1 MALPLPSPLLPLR
14 ALDQTAPLAVKRRL
28 VEPLLNRT
36 FAEPLAEGEF
46 EALEGRRISLMVED
60 LDLMLTLGLEA
71 GRLVLCREAGEATI
85 RGGWREFLCLATRH
99 EDPDALFF
107 QRRLLIE
114 GDTELGLTAKN
125 LLDGREEGLA
135 QGRLGKWLE
144 RLERWQ
150 GYSGA
155 TLMGNP
161 PGHDTRVTARCVI
174 SRTSRGCLPP
184 LPRSSP
190 G

>member
-1 MALPLPSPLLPLR
+1 MPLSLPPPLLLLR
-14 ALDQTAPLAVKRRL
+14 ALDHGAPLALKRRL

-36 FAEPLAEGEF
+36 FAEPLVEGEF
-46 EALEGRRISLMVED
+46 DALDGRRITLRVEE
-60 LDLMLTLGLEA
+60 LDAVLTLGLEA

-114 GDTELGLTAKN
+114 GDTELGLTVKN

-144 RLERWQ
+144 RLERLVRHDR
-150 GYSGA
+150 GA
-155 TLMGNP
+155 QS
-161 PGHDTRVTARCVI
+161 
-174 SRTSRGCLPP
+174 SRTSPET
-184 LPRSSP
+184 P
-190 G
+190 GGEDRLS